1 MKSDAAVGN
10 VTINY
15 DNAAG
20 QVVGTYNWGVPVSA
34 LKSGAATTTG
44 TKLSDILTDP
54 TSVWSTAVKNVPAG
68 YTVTNSSTVA
78 DNATLGGSFSVQ
90 VIPANTAQTV
100 SFFSTGSGQALVG
113 TTNPTLSAADKAL
126 LSGKTGET
134 IPASTWTS
142 AASYQVATSTVLLI
156 QMVGLTP
163 LMPQLLHNVT
173 RPTLATLR
181 CSTNN
186 H

>member
-142 AASYQVATSTVLLI
+142 AAFLPGGDLYSIANPNGGTYTFDATTTAQRNTTYTGNI
-156 QMVGLTP
+156 
-163 LMPQLLHNVT
+163 
-173 RPTLATLR
+173 TLFYK
-181 CSTNN
+181 
-186 H
+186 